1 MNAVVFDMDGVMFD
15 TERLAIKAWD
25 WIGEQMGIGKVGYM
39 VFKTMGRTTEESVKI
54 FKNDFVLI
62 YIKCR

>member
-39 VFKTMGRTTEESVKI
+39 VFKTMGRTT
-54 FKNDFVLI
+54 
-62 YIKCR
+62 

>member
-39 VFKTMGRTTEESVKI
+39 VLKPWAARR
-54 FKNDFVLI
+54 KNRSKFS
-62 YIKCR
+62 KRFR